1 MLQMFYLFYNFSVF
15 IGVLQDSIIPHPP
28 SGFTYP
34 CHKHITKQGSS
45 ICTKYI
51 VDNGYNIK

>member
-1 MLQMFYLFYNFSVF
+1 MLLPMLQTFNLFYDFNVF
-15 IGVLQDSIIPHPP
+15 IGVLQDASILYAP

-34 CHKHITKQGSS
+34 HHKQVSS

-51 VDNGYNIK
+51 IDNGRNIQ